1 MIDNIENP
9 LDHLDK
15 EKNTDFSPLISDE
28 IIEMTEDEIAEM
40 AEVIEKFN
48 KQINDRLLANDIEFR
63 KLVKEDEE
71 EIEEK
76 ITKIKPIKHKSIKIT
91 NLTYKQIKAHCKE
104 HNISIE
110 EWIERISLNE
120 INRIITRMGDIN
132 YDVFKSLT
140 LNKKKKKEE
149 KKKLKKH

>member
-40 AEVIEKFN
+40 ADVIEKFN